1 MVNDTIADFLTRIR
15 NALARQKQEIDV
27 PSSNMLVAMAK
38 ILKQEGFIEDY
49 SVVKATPQ
57 NALNITLKYADG
69 KSVIYKLQRVSKP
82 GVRRYMGYRNIPRV
96 KRGVGIA
103 IFSTPQGLMTGKEAR
118 EKQVGGEYLCNIW

>member
-82 GVRRYMGYRNIPRV
+82 GVRRYMGYRNISRV